1 MMSGEIVRD
10 ARFWVAVVLL
20 IKTVLFYAVPTFPPE
35 VWAAVDGVLAVVI
48 GALAGQSAARIAG
61 EMRRHGDTGTRGVAE
76 ARAGRYVVS
85 LVDVL
90 LVLGLAL
97 LAGGLGGYDWRL
109 ALIACGALLLVGG
122 AVGMVRGS

>member
-1 MMSGEIVRD
+1 MSGELVRD

-20 IKTVLFYAVPTFPPE
+20 IKSVLFYAEPGFPPE

-48 GALAGQSAARIAG
+48 GSLAGQSATRIAG
-61 EMRRHGDTGTRGVAE
+61 ERRRAAGRGLAE
-76 ARAGRYVVS
+76 IRAGRYAVS

-90 LVLGLAL
+90 LVLGLGL
-97 LAGGLGGYDWRL
+97 LAAGLGGFDWRL